1 MKPGFTDGSMWVSPF
16 SFAFSWVSPFSF
28 SPMWVS
34 LFSLFS
40 QIRHVIGIL
49 TLP

>member
-16 SFAFSWVSPFSF
+16 SPMWVSPF